1 MGSKVTAM
9 QEPETI
15 YDYGGFPRE
24 LYEVQNTTPGS
35 TEVAEATR
43 ETVQERIVELDRN

>member
-24 LYEVQNTTPGS
+24 LYEV
-35 TEVAEATR
+35 AEATR